1 MRRRFARVSL
11 TAVCAAGTVSTLDI
25 PRNYPPP
32 PRALAF
38 FFALDGKF
46 PGGGDY

>member
-11 TAVCAAGTVSTLDI
+11 TAVCAAGTVSTLDF
-25 PRNYPPP
+25 PRNYPCISI
-32 PRALAF
+32 